1 MHLLIARYIL
11 SLGSVAVSLLLG
23 LFLFAMTVIYNDAML
38 VQLSRYAG
46 SIRDWLVSYQGWPK
60 AELVARLVLH
70 DSTILL
76 MFYTLAARAII
87 GFVTLIFQWLFKR
100 Y

>member
-11 SLGSVAVSLLLG
+11 SLGSVAFSLLLG
-23 LFLFAMTVIYNDAML
+23 LFLFAMTVIYNDEML

-46 SIRDWLVSYQGWPK
+46 SIRDWLVSYKGWPK

-76 MFYTLAARAII
+76 MFYTIAARAII
-87 GFVTLIFQWLFKR
+87 GFVTLIFQWLFRR